1 MQIVADE
8 NIPLVDEFFSH
19 LGNVVKYPGRQLS
32 ADQVKNA
39 DILLVRSVTPVNK
52 SLLEKS
58 GVKFVASATIGTDH
72 IDLEYLRQR
81 GIGFAN
87 APGCNAESVVNYV
100 LSSLLNLEAK
110 TGSALTARK
119 IGIIGAGNVG
129 GLLQERLLSMGLS
142 VLVNDPP
149 RAEREGNKGE
159 NKAGSDAGQ
168 RFHSLDQLLTDC
180 DTFCLHTPL
189 TTAGLYPSYHL
200 LDQSQLQ
207 KLKPGS
213 WLINAGRGGAI
224 DNRALSV
231 LLAERP
237 DLRVILDVWENEP
250 SVDVSLARQVDI
262 GTPHIAGYSLEGRMK
277 GTEMIYQAACDY
289 LDVEAVRVLDE
300 LIPSPAL
307 DSVAL
312 TEGLIEQE
320 YQHLQRRLVN
330 LCYDPK
336 EDHQRLMR
344 TLHLDPVAR
353 VREFDRLRKEY
364 PMRREFGS
372 LKIAGIAP
380 GNKLY
385 DALAAIGFKLIGS

>member
-19 LGNVVKYPGRQLS
+19 LGRVVKYPGRQLS
-32 ADQVKNA
+32 ADQVKDA

-52 SLLEKS
+52 SLLDNS
-58 GVKFVASATIGTDH
+58 AVKFVASATIGTDH
-72 IDLEYLRQR
+72 VDIDYLRQR

-100 LSSLLNLEAK
+100 LSSLFHLEAK
-110 TGSALTARK
+110 TGRALTARK

-129 GLLQERLLSMGLS
+129 SLLQERLLSMGLS
-142 VLVNDPP
+142 VVINDPP

-159 NKAGSDAGQ
+159 NNAGNDAGQ
-168 RFHSLDQLLTDC
+168 PFHSLDQLLTDC

-189 TTAGLYPSYHL
+189 TTTGPYPSYHL
-200 LDQSQLQ
+200 LDQSELQ
-207 KLKPGS
+207 KLNPGS

-224 DNRALSV
+224 NNRALSV
-231 LLAERP
+231 ILAERS
-237 DLRVILDVWENEP
+237 DLSVILDVWENEP
-250 SVDVSLARQVDI
+250 SVDVSLAQQVDI

-289 LDVEAVRVLDE
+289 LDVAAVRVLDE
-300 LIPSPAL
+300 LIPPPVL
-307 DSVAL
+307 DTVAL
-312 TEGLIEQE
+312 SESLAEQE
-320 YQHLQRRLVN
+320 SQGLQRRLVN
-330 LCYDPK
+330 LCYDPR

-344 TLHLDPVAR
+344 TLHLDPMAR
-353 VREFDRLRKEY
+353 AREFDRLRKEY

-372 LKIAGIAP
+372 LKITGITP
-380 GNKLY
+380 GHKLY
-385 DALAAIGFKLIGS
+385 DALHATGFKLMGG